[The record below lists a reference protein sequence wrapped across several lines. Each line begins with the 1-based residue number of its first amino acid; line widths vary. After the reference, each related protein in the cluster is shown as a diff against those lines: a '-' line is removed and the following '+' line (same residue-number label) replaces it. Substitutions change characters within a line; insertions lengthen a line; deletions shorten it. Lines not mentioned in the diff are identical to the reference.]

1 MRKRIRRKFEKHEE
15 GRKKG
20 GGGEEKRKRGGKDG
34 KKGRERDFRVSKYS
48 ETNSCVL
55 RRCVPPNK
63 MCIPQH
69 NVRAMSTAGHRAV

>member
-34 KKGRERDFRVSKYS
+34 KKGRERDFRVSK
-48 ETNSCVL
+48 
-55 RRCVPPNK
+55 
-63 MCIPQH
+63 
-69 NVRAMSTAGHRAV
+69 